1 MVRTRDLKAEDFLYQ
16 QVADRIEQLIRQEAL
31 KTGDKLLSVRT
42 LSKEQGISMSTA
54 FQAYSQLEARGL
66 IESRPK
72 SGYYVK
78 FSPKKLPLP
87 RVTKPEPI
95 EQEISLSEM
104 IVSVFKDLASEEVVQ
119 FSVGAPSLEL
129 LPAAKLNKSILHVLR
144 ESKYH
149 GLNYEHIQGNLTLRN
164 QVAKLAFNWSGDIS
178 AEEVVIT
185 AGCMEAIV
193 MCLRAVTKPGD
204 TVAVESPT
212 YFGILQALESLGLK
226 ALEIPTCPEWGP
238 ELDFLEDALNKFN
251 IAACVFVPNFNNPLG
266 SCMPDENKRQLVEML
281 AKRNI
286 PLIEDDIYG
295 EMYFGEHRPKTCKTY
310 DTEGLVLQ
318 CSSFSKSLAPG
329 YRVGWALPGRWTK
342 QVIHN
347 KLITSISGTTLT
359 QAAIAHFLENGRY
372 ELHLKRLRKNLHTQC
387 LRYLQAIYAHF
398 PSEIHITRPEG
409 GFVLWIE
416 LPECINSF
424 ELYKEARKRGIS
436 FAPGQIFS
444 TQGSCY
450 SNSMRISF
458 GRPFTEEVEKAIK
471 TLGDL
476 IRRRI

>member
-1 MVRTRDLKAEDFLYQ
+1 MVKTRDLKAEDFLYQ

-164 QVAKLAFNWSGDIS
+164 QVAKLAFNWSGNIS

-372 ELHLKRLRKNLHTQC
+372 ELHLKRLRKSLHTQC

-416 LPECINSF
+416 LPEGINSF

>member
-1 MVRTRDLKAEDFLYQ
+1 MTKHHIQEDFLYQ
-16 QVADRIEQLIRQEAL
+16 QVADRIEQLIRQESL
-31 KTGDKLLSVRT
+31 KIGDKLLSVRT
-42 LSKEQGISMSTA
+42 LSKEQKISMSTA

-66 IESRPK
+66 VESRPK

-78 FSPKKLPLP
+78 YNPKKLPLP

-104 IVSVFKDLASEEVVQ
+104 IVSVFKDLASDEVIQ
-119 FSVGAPSLEL
+119 FSVGAPALEL
-129 LPAAKLNKSILHVLR
+129 LPAAKLNKSIIHVLR

-149 GLNYEHIQGNLTLRN
+149 GLNYEHIQGNPALRN
-164 QVAKLAFNWSGDIS
+164 QVAKLAFNWSGNVS
-178 AEEVVIT
+178 SEEVVIT
-185 AGCMEAIV
+185 SGCMEAIV

-212 YFGILQALESLGLK
+212 YFGVLQALESLGLK

-238 ELDFLEDALNKFN
+238 ELDFLEDALDKFN

-295 EMYFGEHRPKTCKTY
+295 EMYFGENRPKTCKTY
-310 DTEGLVLQ
+310 DTQGLVLQ

-329 YRVGWALPGRWTK
+329 YRVGWAIPGKWTK

-347 KLITSISGTTLT
+347 KLITSVSGTTLT

-372 ELHLKRLRKNLHTQC
+372 ELHLKRLRKSLHTQC
-387 LRYLQAIYAHF
+387 LRYLQAIHEYF
-398 PSEIHITRPEG
+398 PADIHITRPEG

-416 LPECINSF
+416 LPEHINAF
-424 ELYKEARKRGIS
+424 ELYKEARQRGIS

-444 TQGSCY
+444 TQGRCY
-450 SNSMRISF
+450 YNCMRISF
-458 GRPFTEEVEKAIK
+458 GRPFDAEVEKGIQ
-471 TLGDL
+471 TLGKL
-476 IRRRI
+476 IQLRLV